1 MGQLVAFDVETNRW
15 YNESVNDGDFQ
26 SQIFEQGYDDPT
38 YMTFKLEFG
47 GWGYSS

>member
-26 SQIFEQGYDDPT
+26 SQIFAQGYDDPT